1 MAFNATTIREM
12 ARDVYGIEMSEER
25 AGGIASQVS
34 DLAEAA
40 RRAGQQSDFND
51 ELLSARQV
59 ILESLENGN
68 AS

>member
-1 MAFNATTIREM
+1 MAFSATTIREI
-12 ARDVYGIEMSEER
+12 ARDVYGIEMSEKR
-25 AGGIASQVS
+25 AGEVASQVS

-59 ILESLENGN
+59 ILESLDDSG

>member
-1 MAFNATTIREM
+1 MAFSATTIREM
-12 ARDVYGIEMSEER
+12 ARDIYGIEMSEKR
-25 AGGIASQVS
+25 AGEVASQVS

-40 RRAGQQSDFND
+40 RRVGQQSDFND

-59 ILESLENGN
+59 ILESLDDGG

>member
-1 MAFNATTIREM
+1 MPFNATPIREM

-25 AGGIASQVS
+25 AGRVASQVS

-40 RRAGQQSDFND
+40 RRAGQQVDFND

-59 ILESLENGN
+59 ILGSLENGN

>member
-1 MAFNATTIREM
+1 MAFSATTIREM
-12 ARDVYGIEMSEER
+12 ARDIYGIEMSEKR
-25 AGGIASQVS
+25 AGEVASQVS

-59 ILESLENGN
+59 ILESLDDGG

>member
-1 MAFNATTIREM
+1 MPFNATTIREM

-25 AGGIASQVS
+25 AGRVASQVS

-40 RRAGQQSDFND
+40 RRAGQQVDFND

-59 ILESLENGN
+59 ILGSLENGN